1 MKPRKKDRRCY
12 KKTPDFP
19 FLTKAGVVLEE
30 RRQYVDRRV
39 RNMDVAWLKA

>member
-12 KKTPDFP
+12 KKVPDFP
-19 FLTKAGVVLEE
+19 FLTREGVVREE
-30 RRQYVDRRV
+30 RRRYLDRRV